1 MDFEAA
7 AQAILMETLRE
18 VRRLR
23 PQSLW
28 GVAPFPD
35 CYNSGPLQLLSN
47 YTGRCPAAEMA
58 LNDELMWLWK
68 RSTAIYPT
76 LMMDKFPPGS
86 KGPWLYSSNQIREAL
101 RVAALAGTAYD
112 LPVFPLVRTV
122 YASTNA
128 YLSEVSNMTV
138 AESLLVPSL
147 SLALHSCHAGTQS
160 RVWSKLQPVILILYI
175 FVKINKIEHK

>member
-47 YTGRCPAAEMA
+47 YTGRCPATEMA

-128 YLSEVSNMTV
+128 YLSEVSNTTGP
-138 AESLLVPSL
+138 ESLLVKSGK
-147 SLALHSCHAGTQS
+147 SAVCDSNS
-160 RVWSKLQPVILILYI
+160 II
-175 FVKINKIEHK
+175 FVQINKNRT